1 VPIRARTLALIFAAL
16 AVLPPLVALAL
27 VSRGG
32 ADPYA
37 AGDVVAL
44 CIFAGVV
51 GVLATPF
58 LPAAD
63 RAPTRRERVLQLVVV
78 WTWASTI
85 AQLGWELP
93 FVVLSRWLRGAGPGD
108 HALFLWWTYGVAD
121 ARYLLA
127 DPFVVFMEGVTALV
141 GAPLEILAL
150 ALYYRGRLR
159 AAALVAVI
167 VAVTQL
173 YGTVLYFG
181 TEALAG
187 FVHIDWANPVNLWVK
202 FIGLNALW
210 LVMPA
215 VVLLVGVRT
224 LLRAET

>member
-1 VPIRARTLALIFAAL
+1 VPLRARTVTLGF
-16 AVLPPLVALAL
+16 AVLATLAPVAALAL
-27 VSRGG
+27 VGLGG
-32 ADPYA
+32 IDPYT
-37 AGDVVAL
+37 AGDAAAL
-44 CIFAGVV
+44 CIFAGIV

-58 LPAAD
+58 LPTAD

-93 FVVLSRWLRGAGPGD
+93 FVVLSRWLRGAGAGD

-150 ALYYRGRLR
+150 VLYYRGRLR
-159 AAALVAVI
+159 PAALVAVI

-187 FVHIDWANPVNLWVK
+187 FGHIDFGNPVNLWVK

-215 VVLLVGVRT
+215 VVVFVGART